1 VSDDKN
7 TPGLSAESIGLQAL
21 KIGKLDS
28 PPPMPVATARPGV
41 IDRRIAEKRS
51 AKALEIARLAAVLLS
66 PTPSGAV
73 YFSIVDAVQRA
84 RDLLA
89 EAERTEP

>member
-28 PPPMPVATARPGV
+28 PPPMPV
-41 IDRRIAEKRS
+41 
-51 AKALEIARLAAVLLS
+51 AVLLS